1 METYLDR
8 IKKIK
13 NEQKLTNDQL
23 AERSGIPLG
32 TLSKILAGMSDSPK
46 LSSMIAL
53 CGALGCSLEYIV
65 NGTPEND
72 HNYTLSASEIE
83 MMESYRSLD
92 VWGKRLVDAV
102 IEKEA
107 ERTVAMAE
115 TERNAEPQPTVKKP
129 SGARILPTPV
139 PLNRYA
145 GEPVARTGKR
155 PIPLYDIPASAG
167 PGFYLENAVAEKI
180 QIPNNEK
187 TAEASYAL
195 RISGNSMEPKYHSG
209 DTLLVQDTDSIEN
222 GELGIFTLDGDVYF
236 KVYGGDRLISLNP
249 DYAPILLKD
258 YSSVQCRGRVVGRL
272 KRK

>member
-65 NGTPEND
+65 SGTPEND
-72 HNYTLSASEIE
+72 HNYTLSLDEIALIE
-83 MMESYRSLD
+83 DYRTLD
-92 VWGKRLVDAV
+92 SWGKSLVDTV
-102 IEKEA
+102 LEKEVA
-107 ERTVAMAE
+107 RTASLSDGVSEEALPAHRE
-115 TERNAEPQPTVKKP
+115 KQSV
-129 SGARILPTPV
+129 ARILPTPMPV
-139 PLNRYA
+139 NRYA
-145 GEPVARTGKR
+145 GEPTARTGKR

-167 PGFYLENAVAEKI
+167 TGFYLDNAVAETIK
-180 QIPNNEK
+180 IPNNEK
-187 TAEASYAL
+187 TADANYAL

-209 DTLLVQDTDSIEN
+209 DTLLVQNTDSIES

-249 DYAPILLKD
+249 TYAPILLKE
-258 YSSVQCRGRVVGRL
+258 YTSVQCRGRVIGRL